1 MWNTYELLLEYGI
14 HTLDR
19 NGLGS
24 LVVRHP
30 STGGETRFD
39 SWSGQNLSYIS
50 LSPPHSSFTCKLN
63 GQSDPHIEVR
73 QLLD

>member
-50 LSPPHSSFTCKLN
+50 LSPPYFFQVIWARRRTLH
-63 GQSDPHIEVR
+63 
-73 QLLD
+73 LLAS